1 MLLNFSNS
9 ATASRMA
16 MAYSRE
22 PSFPVSPKQ
31 AVEVR
36 PLFEPGASCYVMVS
50 TFGVKRI
57 YSVYAVRDGLSVKE
71 QADVAMTFIRRAGN
85 WIKLLSY
92 APNITVVED
101 GENIHLRL
109 GSCPLLSVAIDSNEQ
124 DYELKFD
131 KDLDLT
137 ARTGLGNYIRSNLEE
152 FVMDEQNDTSVIC
165 QFKELMKNHEQ
176 LIGRKLDYDDWEAL
190 LAEAYDQMYKEEKC
204 PPVPPS
210 Q

>member
-9 ATASRMA
+9 GATSRIA

-36 PLFEPGASCYVMVS
+36 PLFEPGADSYVLVN

-71 QADVAMTFIRRAGN
+71 QADAAMTFIRKAGN
-85 WIKLLSY
+85 WIKLVCF
-92 APNITVVED
+92 APNIVVEED
-101 GENIHLRL
+101 GEDIHLRL
-109 GSCPLLSVAIDSNEQ
+109 GAFRLLTVAIDGN
-124 DYELKFD
+124 DYDLEFD

-137 ARTGLGNYIRSNLEE
+137 TRTGLGNYIRTNLEE
-152 FVMDEQNDTSVIC
+152 FVMDEQKDTTVIC
-165 QFKELMKNHEQ
+165 QFKELMKSHEQ

-204 PPVPPS
+204 PPAPPS
-210 Q
+210 L

>member
-1 MLLNFSNS
+1 MFLNFSNS
-9 ATASRMA
+9 GAATRIA

-36 PLFEPGASCYVMVS
+36 PLFEPNADCYVMVS
-50 TFGVKRI
+50 TFGVKRV

-71 QADVAMTFIRRAGN
+71 QADAAMTFIRKAGN
-85 WIKLLSY
+85 WIKLVCF
-92 APNITVVED
+92 APNITVVESD
-101 GENIHLRL
+101 EDIHLRL
-109 GSCPLLSVAIDSNEQ
+109 GSFRLLSVTIDGDAR
-124 DYELKFD
+124 DYELEFD

-137 ARTGLGNYIRSNLEE
+137 TRTGLGNYIRANLEE
-152 FVMDEQNDTSVIC
+152 FVMDEHNDTEVIC